1 MSTLWRNTWH
11 HLRRSPFQSLAV
23 IIILFV
29 NFLAASAFAYLS
41 FSFSSLLKYIESVP
55 EITVFFKEGITA
67 QTVQSLRANLETLPG
82 VREIRYISPEEA
94 FQRYQE
100 ENKDNP
106 LLLELVTAESL
117 PASLEIAA
125 INPQELEK
133 IAQTISSQKEEIDQL
148 IYQKDAI
155 DALTRWTKIIRL
167 GGIAT
172 LSILSF
178 ISFIAVFII
187 IGLKIVN
194 RKEEIGTLR
203 LLGASSWYVK
213 QPYLLEGAFYGFF
226 GSLGGWATTS
236 ALLIHYRDFINK
248 QLSSISPLPPNPSF
262 YLEILAGCLLAGVF
276 LGVLA
281 SFVSARRQL
290 KY

>member
-172 LSILSF
+172 LSILSL

-213 QPYLLEGAFYGFF
+213 QPYLLEGTFYGFF

-236 ALLIHYRDFINK
+236 SLLIHYRDFINK
-248 QLSSISPLPPNPSF
+248 QLSSVSPLPPNPSF
-262 YLEILAGCLLAGVF
+262 YLQILAGCLLAGVL